1 MKTTPYLIDTT
12 LRDGEQAA
20 GVAFTLSE
28 KLEIARSLSL
38 LGVHELEV
46 GIPAMGPTE
55 IAHVRTIVQSN
66 LDCQVLT
73 WGRAKVEDLRSA
85 LGTAADAYHFSLPA
99 SSLHQRI
106 WRKDTDWVLSQMQ
119 SISSIARDHFK
130 YFSIGAQDA
139 SRANLDFLKVFL
151 ERAALCGARRVRY
164 ADTTGRLNP
173 IQTFE
178 IISALK
184 ASCDIELEFHAHND
198 LGMAT
203 ANTLA
208 ALLAGADCASVTV
221 NGLGERA
228 GNAPLE
234 EVATALLHS
243 SSIDLGFDITRF
255 GRLSDLV
262 AQASGRSLSWSKPV
276 TGQGSHTH
284 ESGIHCTGLMVD
296 RSSYELLSPEAVG
309 IERPAFV
316 IGRHSSARA
325 IVEAA
330 HQLGINLD
338 PSAAKALL
346 PQIRQQA
353 SERGRALQVSELQDI
368 LINQT
373 ETT

>member
-20 GVAFTLSE
+20 GVAFTLPE
-28 KLEIARSLSL
+28 KLEIARSLSI
-38 LGVHELEV
+38 LGVQELEV

-55 IAHVRTIVQSN
+55 VAHIRAIVHSN
-66 LDCQVLT
+66 LDCRVLT
-73 WGRAKVEDLRSA
+73 WGRAKIEDLRA
-85 LGTAADAYHFSLPA
+85 AIGTAADAYHFSLPA

-106 WRKDTDWVLSQMQ
+106 WRKDTDWVFSQMQ
-119 SISSIARDHFK
+119 SISCIARDHFK

-139 SRANLDFLKVFL
+139 SRADLDFLKRFL
-151 ERAALCGARRVRY
+151 EQASLCGARRVRY

-173 IQTFE
+173 IQTYE
-178 IISALK
+178 IISDLK
-184 ASCDIELEFHAHND
+184 ANCDLEIEFHAHND

-208 ALLAGADCASVTV
+208 AILAGANCASTTV

-243 SSIDLGFDITRF
+243 SSIDLGYDITRF
-255 GRLSDLV
+255 GTLSDLV
-262 AQASGRSLSWSKPV
+262 ANASGRALKWSKPV
-276 TGQGSHTH
+276 TGPGSHTH
-284 ESGIHCTGLMVD
+284 ESGIHCSGLMVD
-296 RSSYELLSPEAVG
+296 RSSYELFSPEAIG

-330 HQLGINLD
+330 HKLGINVEQ
-338 PSAAKALL
+338 SAAEALL
-346 PQIRQQA
+346 PQIRQQS
-353 SERGRALQVSELQDI
+353 SELGRGLHVSELQNI
-368 LINQT
+368 LTNQT
-373 ETT
+373 ESS